1 MRNLAH
7 KTLAAVVVA
16 ITLCTG
22 LFVSGFGVST
32 AQAQPVF
39 NASLD
44 PKRPVIDKSGAL
56 DNLASGL
63 KNELTQQL
71 ARANSLHAKGASSG
85 KEYSIFMV
93 VVNGT
98 DSLTPQQ
105 WGKEFLSHNH
115 APTPS
120 VVLVIDS
127 SQQRGGI
134 ASNDQA
140 FLTDKG
146 ADLLYVQN
154 NTDIRNSP
162 NPELAI
168 RFHVGEGYYGS
179 AGRQFAS
186 LLWNFQ
192 GLQND
197 SEIPDSVTA
206 EANDFTNGNNTVQ
219 VLIIVLIVIAA
230 VVMIAVVITVIFL
243 LRRQKKHDF
252 LLSQPHTEK
261 MPHGIPPASASDPHQ
276 NSET

>member
-1 MRNLAH
+1 
-7 KTLAAVVVA
+7 
-16 ITLCTG
+16 
-22 LFVSGFGVST
+22 
-32 AQAQPVF
+32 
-39 NASLD
+39 
-44 PKRPVIDKSGAL
+44 
-56 DNLASGL
+56 
-63 KNELTQQL
+63 
-71 ARANSLHAKGASSG
+71 
-85 KEYSIFMV
+85 MV

-127 SQQRGGI
+127 SKQRGGI

-192 GLQND
+192 GLQSD

-230 VVMIAVVITVIFL
+230 VVMISVVITVIFL
-243 LRRQKKHDF
+243 LRRQKKHDL
-252 LLSQPHTEK
+252 LLSQTHAEK

>member
-32 AQAQPVF
+32 AQAQSVF

-120 VVLVIDS
+120 VVLVAVLSVMTKHS
-127 SQQRGGI
+127 SQTKAQ
-134 ASNDQA
+134 
-140 FLTDKG
+140 T
-146 ADLLYVQN
+146 
-154 NTDIRNSP
+154 
-162 NPELAI
+162 
-168 RFHVGEGYYGS
+168 YYMCKTTP
-179 AGRQFAS
+179 
-186 LLWNFQ
+186 
-192 GLQND
+192 
-197 SEIPDSVTA
+197 ISVTA
-206 EANDFTNGNNTVQ
+206 LT
-219 VLIIVLIVIAA
+219 L
-230 VVMIAVVITVIFL
+230 
-243 LRRQKKHDF
+243 
-252 LLSQPHTEK
+252 
-261 MPHGIPPASASDPHQ
+261 
-276 NSET
+276 NSLYGSM